1 MVEKIKTIKFSEY
14 ESADELPQADRELF
28 CEAVE
33 ALKGSYAPYSNFNVG
48 AAVRLAGG
56 IIVRGA
62 NQENSAY
69 PSGLCAERVAMFSA
83 AARYPEQALEAI
95 AIVASQSGKLQPAPS
110 YPCGAC
116 LQVMAQYETKFGN
129 KIHIIVGSGGSI
141 QVLDG
146 VASMMPFIFT
156 DI

>member
-1 MVEKIKTIKFSEY
+1 MVEKIKTIRYFEY
-14 ESADELPQADRELF
+14 ESADTLPQADRELF
-28 CEAVE
+28 CQAVE
-33 ALKGSYAPYSNFNVG
+33 ALKGSYAPYSGFNVG
-48 AAVRLAGG
+48 AAARLSGG
-56 IIVRGA
+56 TVVRGS

-69 PSGLCAERVAMFSA
+69 PSALCAERVCMFSA
-83 AARYPEQALEAI
+83 GANYPDQAIESI
-95 AIVASQSGKLQPAPS
+95 AVVASQDGKLQPAPS

-129 KIHIIVGSGGSI
+129 QMRIIIGSGGAV
-141 QVLDG
+141 QVFEG

>member
-1 MVEKIKTIKFSEY
+1 MVEKIKTIRYFEY
-14 ESADELPQADRELF
+14 ESADTLPQADRELF
-28 CEAVE
+28 CQAVE
-33 ALKGSYAPYSNFNVG
+33 ALKGSYAPYSGFNVG

-56 IIVRGA
+56 TVIRGA

-69 PSGLCAERVAMFSA
+69 PSGLCAERVCMFSA
-83 AARYPEQALEAI
+83 GASHPDKAIEAI
-95 AIVASQSGKLQPAPS
+95 AVVASQGGRLQPAPS

-116 LQVMAQYETKFGN
+116 LQVMAQFETKFGN
-129 KIHIIVGSGGSI
+129 HMRIIIGSGGAV
-141 QVLDG
+141 QVFEG